1 MRYFLLSFVYL
12 VVFELAFAQ
21 DKPLSYTKTLSSI
34 PLNNDQIF
42 DKVLLWFG
50 SSFFNDKDVIK
61 VKNRNTGII
70 RGNAVFYS
78 GYKVP
83 INIKDSVNDDKFVN
97 YNFEW
102 TIRVI
107 NNHVHFSIPEIYIN
121 QKILVTTAKE
131 CPVTILAQ
139 SDEKTDNEWGLA
151 KAYLIKNLNGLMENL
166 NYKLLEA
173 SAGRE

>member
-1 MRYFLLSFVYL
+1 MQHFLLSFVFFF
-12 VVFELAFAQ
+12 VFEFTSAQ
-21 DKPLSYTKTLSSI
+21 DKPLSYAKTLNSI

-50 SSFFNDKDVIK
+50 SSFFNDKDIIK
-61 VKNRNTGII
+61 VKNKSTGII
-70 RGNAVFYS
+70 TGNAVFYS

-83 INIKDSVNDDKFVN
+83 INSKDSIDDDKFVN

-107 NNHVHFSIPEIYIN
+107 NNHVHFSIPKIYIN
-121 QKILVTTAKE
+121 HKILVTTAKK

-139 SDEKTDNEWGLA
+139 SDEKTDNQWGLA
-151 KAYLIKNLNGLMENL
+151 QAYLIKNLNVLVESL
-166 NYKLLEA
+166 NYKLLDA
-173 SAGRE
+173 SFGSK